1 MKVFGV
7 CFEFT
12 CSHGEAHASVPRS
25 TPLWL
30 GGRWIDVLLW
40 RCNRDASRVVKH
52 IAPTVF
58 QIAVAVT
65 GDTGQQE

>member
-12 CSHGEAHASVPRS
+12 CSNGEAHASVPRS
-25 TPLWL
+25 TALL
-30 GGRWIDVLLW
+30 SGGRWIEVLLL
-40 RCNRDASRVVKH
+40 RCNRHASRVVKH
-52 IAPTVF
+52 IEPTVF